1 METEIAIALAIAV
14 ALIAGAVISQL
25 KRPQDKFVPA
35 SDESLN
41 EKVER
46 YRDAI
51 KRGTLC
57 ERCLAANP
65 GGSRYCG
72 DCGKIL

>member
-1 METEIAIALAIAV
+1 METEIAIALAIAI
-14 ALIAGAVISQL
+14 ALIAAAVISQL
-25 KRPQDKFVPA
+25 KRPQDSLVRA
-35 SDESLN
+35 SEEALN

-72 DCGKIL
+72 DCGKSL

>member
-1 METEIAIALAIAV
+1 LETKIVIALAIAV

-25 KRPQDKFVPA
+25 RRPQDTLVA
-35 SDESLN
+35 STDESLN
-41 EKVER
+41 QKVER

-65 GGSRYCG
+65 GGSRYCA
-72 DCGKIL
+72 DCGKML

>member
-1 METEIAIALAIAV
+1 METEIAVALAIAV

-25 KRPQDKFVPA
+25 KRPQDTLVAA
-35 SDESLN
+35 SDDALN

-57 ERCLAANP
+57 ERCLTANP

-72 DCGKIL
+72 DCGKTL

>member
-1 METEIAIALAIAV
+1 MEIEIAIALVIAL
-14 ALIAGAVISQL
+14 ALIASAVISQL
-25 KRPQDKFVPA
+25 KRPQDTLVAA

-41 EKVER
+41 QQVER

-65 GGSRYCG
+65 GGSRYCA
-72 DCGKIL
+72 DCGKTL

>member
-1 METEIAIALAIAV
+1 LETEIAIALAIAV

-25 KRPQDKFVPA
+25 KRPQDTLVAA
-35 SDESLN
+35 SEEALN

-72 DCGKIL
+72 DCGKTL

>member
-1 METEIAIALAIAV
+1 METEIAVALAIAV

-25 KRPQDKFVPA
+25 KRPQDRLMPA

-41 EKVER
+41 EKVDR

-57 ERCLAANP
+57 ERCLAATP
-65 GGSRYCG
+65 GGSRYCA